1 MPGLRFPVL
10 AQKFVAALE
19 LAGATVILASPIDRR
34 PLTMSVVVGEKTYRL
49 EVYLWTITEGGKGRG
64 RPRERRVQRTSMGA
78 AFVLKPGTKTIM
90 GGWSEETDTF
100 AFWDVRRH
108 LTDSA
113 SPSSQIDLDTLES
126 ARLHGMATQHK
137 QLPEGEEV
145 AIAVQPDYLLWYV
158 ENFDD
163 IYEGA
168 TEVADAAALV
178 EDTPEKQR
186 EFIDSG
192 PDEGAQS
199 RRHKLVT
206 VVQTFRDARFRP
218 AVLHAYGFRCALT
231 DIALRL
237 VDAAHIVPVSDPTS
251 TDKANNGIALV
262 PILHRAYDSGLLG
275 LLPGGRTAINQRA
288 VQRLTEQKLHDG
300 LPALRAMMR
309 PVARLPA
316 MQEFHPPDDY
326 FLRGLRARGWMP
338 EEISQALAAAQ

>member
-168 TEVADAAALV
+168 TEVADAAVLV

-231 DIALRL
+231 DIALRHRRCGPYRPGL
-237 VDAAHIVPVSDPTS
+237 RPDQHRQGEQRHRVGADPPPRLRQRIAWTPARWPNRDQPARRAAVDGAEVARWPASPASHDAARG
-251 TDKANNGIALV
+251 A
-262 PILHRAYDSGLLG
+262 
-275 LLPGGRTAINQRA
+275 
-288 VQRLTEQKLHDG
+288 
-300 LPALRAMMR
+300 PAGDA
-309 PVARLPA
+309 
-316 MQEFHPPDDY
+316 
-326 FLRGLRARGWMP
+326 
-338 EEISQALAAAQ
+338 